1 MAKKGQYKKNAS
13 KETIRQRKKNQ
24 KPHQMKKRVKRNKAR
39 RKAIRERKVTRTPG
53 GAGNPGRKPEVDHH
67 KGGTRIISHKKNRS
81 RDNQKNHKRK
91 RKA

>member
-1 MAKKGQYKKNAS
+1 MSKKGEYKENAS

-24 KPHQMKKRVKRNKAR
+24 KPHQKKKRVARNKAR
-39 RKAIRERKVTRTPG
+39 RDAIRKGKVTKTKG

-81 RDNQKNHKRK
+81 RDNNKNHKRK
-91 RKA
+91 A